1 MRAWVLAV
9 GRRTRPG
16 RLRYL
21 LRQVARLGALLGVAA
36 ASSSRSSAILP
47 LSPCERRQQLK
58 EEQGAPL
65 RARVGG
71 GLERHPKVSQLRVG
85 FKPAP
90 PT

>member
-1 MRAWVLAV
+1 MLGCVPWVDAPVLLAYATFSA
-9 GRRTRPG
+9 RS
-16 RLRYL
+16 L
-21 LRQVARLGALLGVAA
+21 RLGALVGVAA
-36 ASSSRSSAILP
+36 ASSSRSSAILS

-71 GLERHPKVSQLRVG
+71 GLERHPKVSQLRVS